1 MIGSHVTQ
9 YSAYVFVSWWCGL
22 FVIPIKFAG
31 NHERTPLNYRQ
42 LSDLQFQYN
51 VSKETELLVQGTN
64 LEMRDSDPEA
74 IFEEDWKPSKTV
86 RAT

>member
-1 MIGSHVTQ
+1 
-9 YSAYVFVSWWCGL
+9 
-22 FVIPIKFAG
+22 
-31 NHERTPLNYRQ
+31 
-42 LSDLQFQYN
+42 

-64 LEMRDSDPEA
+64 LEMRVRDSDPEA